1 MQNLLINIEYLSR
14 EHIRSTF
21 MEDFTEFIQQFI
33 PSDRL
38 YINYFNEEHDPN
50 RMYPVDFCINK
61 MEKPVFLFGI
71 PNNDKAKD
79 VTVNILQ
86 YERWRLKFRPVAV
99 FENQEEINRKV
110 LARFSDVVDRQFSN
124 LFSNKERIKDY
135 IEEIM

>member
-1 MQNLLINIEYLSR
+1 
-14 EHIRSTF
+14 